1 MWPMH
6 VAAAVLLRRLARC
19 GASMRRLASTDS
31 RLSCSAARPKSFLPT
46 ALPIPV
52 SIARER
58 NAPLIKL
65 IGRIHVRRQD
75 QSFQFMS
82 MVTTIDLSA
91 AKAPDL
97 ELVGAGLPSPASS
110 FSEPAA
116 GAAMDVRHE
125 DSSPQ
130 SSVESAYEQNAVAA
144 LLGLHTACVEVSSP
158 DEDSREED
166 DAAPTGADLG
176 GMGRWGD
183 HDAKR
188 WPHLSGVGYSSP
200 SDGSPKTFR
209 PLDYDT
215 PGQSSPK
222 RQRNPKDGARPPSP
236 SRAIPTGSRP
246 LIPQVRIHVPLAI
259 PSPDRARARLSQRA
273 GAPPPGTSRFRCRF
287 PGCKKLYASTDA
299 VRKHCRKRHLEW
311 LRRIDLV
318 SAHERGLPK
327 PALYCVWGDEE
338 DEM

>member
-1 MWPMH
+1 MRS
-6 VAAAVLLRRLARC
+6 VDAAVGFDRLTSVVFRTCLLACLLRGTSQKFFAD
-19 GASMRRLASTDS
+19 GASDS
-31 RLSCSAARPKSFLPT
+31 VSNARKK
-46 ALPIPV
+46 
-52 SIARER
+52 R
-58 NAPLIKL
+58 PLIKL

-130 SSVESAYEQNAVAA
+130 STVESAYEQNAVAA

-222 RQRNPKDGARPPSP
+222 RQRNPKDGAALALAQPRHSYWESAIDPPSSHTCP
-236 SRAIPTGSRP
+236 FGDS
-246 LIPQVRIHVPLAI
+246 LA
-259 PSPDRARARLSQRA
+259 
-273 GAPPPGTSRFRCRF
+273 
-287 PGCKKLYASTDA
+287 
-299 VRKHCRKRHLEW
+299 
-311 LRRIDLV
+311 
-318 SAHERGLPK
+318 
-327 PALYCVWGDEE
+327 
-338 DEM
+338 

>member
-1 MWPMH
+1 
-6 VAAAVLLRRLARC
+6 
-19 GASMRRLASTDS
+19 
-31 RLSCSAARPKSFLPT
+31 
-46 ALPIPV
+46 
-52 SIARER
+52 
-58 NAPLIKL
+58 
-65 IGRIHVRRQD
+65 
-75 QSFQFMS
+75 MS

-130 SSVESAYEQNAVAA
+130 SAVESAYEQNAVAA

-222 RQRNPKDGARPPSP
+222 RQRNPKDGA
-236 SRAIPTGSRP
+236 
-246 LIPQVRIHVPLAI
+246 
-259 PSPDRARARLSQRA
+259 
-273 GAPPPGTSRFRCRF
+273 PPPGTSRFRCRF

>member
-1 MWPMH
+1 
-6 VAAAVLLRRLARC
+6 
-19 GASMRRLASTDS
+19 MRRLASSDS
-31 RLSCSAARPKSFLPT
+31 RQSRVRRGAPQIFCRRRFRFPYRYRTGANETPSRKTYRPDPRAAARFLSV
-46 ALPIPV
+46 LPV
-52 SIARER
+52 MA
-58 NAPLIKL
+58 
-65 IGRIHVRRQD
+65 
-75 QSFQFMS
+75 

-130 SSVESAYEQNAVAA
+130 STVESAYEQNAVAA

-246 LIPQVRIHVPLAI
+246 LIPQVLIRPFGDSLA
-259 PSPDRARARLSQRA
+259 
-273 GAPPPGTSRFRCRF
+273 
-287 PGCKKLYASTDA
+287 
-299 VRKHCRKRHLEW
+299 
-311 LRRIDLV
+311 
-318 SAHERGLPK
+318 
-327 PALYCVWGDEE
+327 
-338 DEM
+338 

>member
-1 MWPMH
+1 M
-6 VAAAVLLRRLARC
+6 A
-19 GASMRRLASTDS
+19 
-31 RLSCSAARPKSFLPT
+31 
-46 ALPIPV
+46 
-52 SIARER
+52 
-58 NAPLIKL
+58 
-65 IGRIHVRRQD
+65 
-75 QSFQFMS
+75 

-246 LIPQVRIHVPLAI
+246 LIPQVRTRPFGDSLA
-259 PSPDRARARLSQRA
+259 
-273 GAPPPGTSRFRCRF
+273 
-287 PGCKKLYASTDA
+287 
-299 VRKHCRKRHLEW
+299 
-311 LRRIDLV
+311 
-318 SAHERGLPK
+318 
-327 PALYCVWGDEE
+327 
-338 DEM
+338 

>member
-1 MWPMH
+1 M
-6 VAAAVLLRRLARC
+6 
-19 GASMRRLASTDS
+19 
-31 RLSCSAARPKSFLPT
+31 
-46 ALPIPV
+46 
-52 SIARER
+52 
-58 NAPLIKL
+58 
-65 IGRIHVRRQD
+65 RRQD

-130 SSVESAYEQNAVAA
+130 SAVESAYEQNAVAA